1 MTVSENLRRSGICP
15 PRPMQRILAGAR
27 HCSSHAIGDPW
38 TGRDGGMNFTEMMPT
53 VRALPRADKLRLI
66 QLLVVE
72 LAREEGIPLVDLGAS
87 YPIWSPHDA
96 FDAAAVMLRALD
108 EGTGS

>member
-1 MTVSENLRRSGICP
+1 
-15 PRPMQRILAGAR
+15 
-27 HCSSHAIGDPW
+27 
-38 TGRDGGMNFTEMMPT
+38 MNFTEMIPA

-72 LAREEGIPLVDLGAS
+72 LAREEGIPPVKGDAS
-87 YPIWSPHDA
+87 YPIWSPYEA
-96 FDAAAVMLRALD
+96 FDAAALMLQALD